1 MWLNSVVPHSFSKP
15 WQFVLDACSRI
26 FRGLVNAVAMVVC
39 TAAATVRLDEVT
51 VRIARRIQPYYLTGL
66 HGVLSGGVVLQD
78 AEQLVGPKFR
88 RRLTG
93 LHGVLSGGV
102 VLQDAEQLVGPKFRR
117 RSCALSA
124 KRRSSIQSVIHV
136 IIWSCAKHALEE

>member
-88 RRLTG
+88 RR
-93 LHGVLSGGV
+93 
-102 VLQDAEQLVGPKFRR
+102 
-117 RSCALSA
+117 SCALSA